1 MRSSIVT
8 GFLFLQFF
16 CACSNEEQAT
26 PTSENDVD
34 AARNFINA
42 VLQANFDKAG
52 DYLVPD
58 SANKEYM
65 ALTEQTFERKTPQER
80 QMYADASINIHAV
93 KPLNDTVTIVHYSN
107 SFTNVKDSIK
117 VVRIDNQWLIDLKY
131 SLAPKQVAE

>member
-8 GFLFLQFF
+8 SFLFLQFF
-16 CACSNEEQAT
+16 GACSNEEVKA
-26 PTSENDVD
+26 TSENDVD

-65 ALTEQTFERKTPQER
+65 ALTEQTF
-80 QMYADASINIHAV
+80 
-93 KPLNDTVTIVHYSN
+93 
-107 SFTNVKDSIK
+107 
-117 VVRIDNQWLIDLKY
+117 
-131 SLAPKQVAE
+131 